1 MDVSSIMTN
10 HTRRTPKSRSLI
22 RMAGEHLEESQRL
35 YYQSV
40 DWLNLNMH
48 GLDYRETNV

>member
-1 MDVSSIMTN
+1 MAVSPMMAN
-10 HTRRTPKSRSLI
+10 DARRTPKGLLLI

-35 YYQSV
+35 YYLRW

-48 GLDYRETNV
+48 GLDHLATKV